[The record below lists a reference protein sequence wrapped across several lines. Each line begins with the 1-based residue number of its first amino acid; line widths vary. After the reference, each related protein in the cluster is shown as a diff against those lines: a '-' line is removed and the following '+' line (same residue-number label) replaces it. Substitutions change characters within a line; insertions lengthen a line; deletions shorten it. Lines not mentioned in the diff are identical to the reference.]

1 MTKVQHLAIWNT
13 VAWIVLAALVT
24 GVWHAYPLRRRCIKI
39 LVLIIRD
46 P

>member
-24 GVWHAYPLRRRCIKI
+24 GVWHAYPYVVAALKY
-39 LVLIIRD
+39 LF
-46 P
+46 